1 MNSLSSHKVFKD
13 YKTFWLGLSK
23 PCGLKTSHLIGA
35 NCLRNKRWLVVALPD
50 VRSKVNFPTWL
61 ASSQKSTFNNYLSFT
76 WSKKYTNEV
85 VPTLTTQYIWHV
97 QSARTIVNQ
106 VFQNCHVCIFC
117 KCLSLH
123 QSLGQKERKHSGWS
137 ALLVRAVAK
146 RGSLLTISS
155 TEVPEHVHS
164 GVIVVHLTIH
174 SKTIISTAG
183 ALVYWLDYSH
193 NSLRVSLIH
202 SGIHSRIYAKN
213 H

>member
-1 MNSLSSHKVFKD
+1 M
-13 YKTFWLGLSK
+13 

-50 VRSKVNFPTWL
+50 VRSKVTFPTWL

-85 VPTLTTQYIWHV
+85 VPTLTTQYILHV

-106 VFQNCHVCIFC
+106 VFQNCPVCIFC

-123 QSLGQKERKHSGWS
+123 QSLQQKERKHSGWS
-137 ALLVRAVAK
+137 ALLVKAVAK
-146 RGSLLTISS
+146 RGSLLTHSS
-155 TEVPEHVHS
+155 TEVPEQVHS
-164 GVIVVHLTIH
+164 GVSVVHLTIH

-183 ALVYWLDYSH
+183 ALVYWLQS
-193 NSLRVSLIH
+193 
-202 SGIHSRIYAKN
+202 
-213 H
+213 